1 MVELFVV
8 TNPLNTGVCIKFER
22 ERGVGGGVTSKW
34 QDKHNQTLGT
44 LGHEVVLKF
53 LKCLFFG
60 FLSFV
65 GCSQVLMGVVPKDTP
80 FLSNQSCKSV
90 CPLAIAN
97 CKEDRYVVF
106 KFDSLVK

>member
-1 MVELFVV
+1 
-8 TNPLNTGVCIKFER
+8 
-22 ERGVGGGVTSKW
+22 
-34 QDKHNQTLGT
+34 
-44 LGHEVVLKF
+44 
-53 LKCLFFG
+53 
-60 FLSFV
+60 
-65 GCSQVLMGVVPKDTP
+65 MGVVPKDTP

>member
-1 MVELFVV
+1 M
-8 TNPLNTGVCIKFER
+8 
-22 ERGVGGGVTSKW
+22 
-34 QDKHNQTLGT
+34 
-44 LGHEVVLKF
+44 VLKF
-53 LKCLFFG
+53 LKFLFFC

-65 GCSQVLMGVVPKDTP
+65 GRSQVLMGVVPKDKP

-97 CKEDRYVVF
+97 CKEYRYVVF

>member
-1 MVELFVV
+1 MHELFVA
-8 TNPLNTGVCIKFER
+8 TNPLNSGVCIKFE
-22 ERGVGGGVTSKW
+22 GGGGVTLKW
-34 QDKHNQTLGT
+34 QGKHINQTLGT

-53 LKCLFFG
+53 LKCLFFC

-65 GCSQVLMGVVPKDTP
+65 GPSQVLMGVVPKDTP